1 MNIDEIIRQ
10 NDDITA
16 ETDAVIRRGEELVAK
31 LENGE
36 VKPGNPMV
44 KEVIQQLIERRRIGT
59 EFNTKLQKLVVKHR
73 K

>member
-59 EFNTKLQKLVVKHR
+59 EFNTKLQQ
-73 K
+73 